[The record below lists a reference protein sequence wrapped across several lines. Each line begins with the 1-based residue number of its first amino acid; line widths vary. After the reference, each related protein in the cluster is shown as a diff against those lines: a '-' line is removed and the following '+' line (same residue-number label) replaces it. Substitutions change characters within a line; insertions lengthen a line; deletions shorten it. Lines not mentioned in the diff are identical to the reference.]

1 MKEIEIS
8 RIIIEQYHS
17 KLLDCL
23 DNDVVVVGAGPAG
36 LIAAYYLVKNGVKT
50 TVLEKK
56 LSIGGGIWGGAAGYN
71 VITVEDKTILD
82 EIGVAVQKKRDLYTA
97 DAIEFA
103 TALGYKAKKAGV
115 AIFNLMEAEDIIL
128 KEGSVKGVVVN
139 NTNIRAS
146 GLLVDPFCIAAKYVI
161 DATGHQAEL
170 VNMIKTRKAD
180 FHPGRLKEGFMDV
193 EKAEADVVEKTGE
206 IYPGLY
212 VAGMSVCAVFGL
224 PRMGPIFGGML
235 KSGEK
240 AAELIVDSYKQN
252 TRSSYNEG

>member
-36 LIAAYYLVKNGVKT
+36 LIAAYYLAKNGVKT

-82 EIGVAVQKKRDLYTA
+82 EIGVAAQKKRDLYTA

-146 GLLVDPFCIAAKYVI
+146 GLLVDPFCIAGKYVI

-170 VNMIKTRKAD
+170 VNMIKTKKAD
-180 FHPGRLKEGFMDV
+180 FHPGQLKEGFMDV

-235 KSGEK
+235 KSGKK

-252 TRSSYNEG
+252 TRSSYSEG

>member
-1 MKEIEIS
+1 MKEIDIS
-8 RIIIEQYHS
+8 RIIIEQYHRE
-17 KLLDCL
+17 LLDCL

-36 LIAAYYLVKNGVKT
+36 LTAGYYLAKNGVKT
-50 TVLEKK
+50 TLLERR

-71 VITVEDKTILD
+71 VITVEDKSILD
-82 EIGVAVQKKRDLYTA
+82 EMGVAALKKRDLYTA

-146 GLLVDPFCIAAKYVI
+146 GLLVDPFCIAGKYVI

-170 VNMIKTRKAD
+170 VNMIKRKIAD

-193 EKAEADVVEKTGE
+193 EKAEAGVVEKTGE
-206 IYPGLY
+206 VYPGLY

-235 KSGEK
+235 KSAK
-240 AAELIVDSYKQN
+240 KVAELI
-252 TRSSYNEG
+252 NEGI